1 MHQSGLFNRIEVVAA
16 LSGLLLA
23 AGSLSAAAGGEC
35 AQSKAAAYPTTA
47 IADYVVGCMLANG
60 ASATTLEKCSCSFDI
75 IAAAVPYAEYEK
87 VETLMRLQQIQG
99 GGRTGAYKGSSW
111 AKGEMEHFK
120 EVQAES
126 TLRCF

>member
-1 MHQSGLFNRIEVVAA
+1 MRQRGLFRRTAVVVG
-16 LSGLLLA
+16 LSGSLLTA
-23 AGSLSAAAGGEC
+23 ASLPAATGSDC
-35 AQSKAAAYPTTA
+35 AQSKASTYPTAA

-75 IAAAVPYAEYEK
+75 IAAAVPYEEYEK
-87 VETLMRLQQIQG
+87 VETLMRLQQVQG